1 MGLGGDRQA
10 PGRASP
16 LSETGRCEE
25 GVLSGARALW
35 GEEEGRVQSL

>member
-35 GEEEGRVQSL
+35 GEEEDGVQSL